1 MLLDPEAVSVTGF
14 PAAAPPTANW
24 MVPVGAVEPVLGV
37 TVAVKVMDVP
47 TVGEAGEAVMTVV
60 VLTRPEVAEA
70 ATAVAKA
77 FASME
82 PQPVTWS

>member
-1 MLLDPEAVSVTGF
+1 
-14 PAAAPPTANW
+14 

-47 TVGEAGEAVMTVV
+47 TVGDAGEAVMTVV
-60 VLTRPEVAEA
+60 VSTRPEVAIA
-70 ATAVAKA
+70 PTAVAKA
-77 FASME
+77 SASIE